1 MVTEVRLRLPSVS
14 LLPDLR
20 VKFASFA
27 LLDALVPLRFPF
39 IMVSME
45 NYIHAAISI
54 HWGRQFSWIQS
65 KGDIYWEL
73 PINPAPL
80 SVGTS
85 VARLLRSGPR
95 GANCKITYSCGHYY
109 TLGKTI
115 FVDPKQGGHLLG
127 VTNKP
132 CALG

>member
-54 HWGRQFSWIQS
+54 HWGIQFSWIQS

-80 SVGTS
+80 VKRGNFGGETSAIGATRSKLQNHVFMRPLLYTGEDNFRGSKTRGTS
-85 VARLLRSGPR
+85 IGS
-95 GANCKITYSCGHYY
+95 Y
-109 TLGKTI
+109 
-115 FVDPKQGGHLLG
+115 Q
-127 VTNKP
+127 
-132 CALG
+132 